1 MRILMFGRGVIS
13 AQYGWALEKAG
24 HSVDFYVRPGRAK
37 EYGSVIPL
45 NIFGLKGT
53 KVKEHWQIR
62 MREDLSPDHDYDLIF
77 VSVQHYQF
85 DKVAAFL
92 NTRAGKATI
101 LIFNNFWNDPFIA
114 AAALP
119 LHQVVWGF
127 PMAAGGFDK
136 NGVLNGALF
145 GKVQLAKD
153 LTERG
158 VAVRNLFRTAGF
170 RINEHND
177 FRRWLWIHF
186 AVNAGML
193 SQALKAGSIGSVVT
207 SISHMK
213 SVTLNVREIFPVLKK
228 RGIDVKADAGE
239 AAIFKL
245 PPLLVGLAMKALT
258 KLSPALRHS
267 LMNHS
272 NPEEVKSFCKDVLEE
287 ARRLGI
293 SVPRLESIEL
303 LLRS

>member
-1 MRILMFGRGVIS
+1 MFGRGVIS

-24 HSVDFYVRPGRAK
+24 HSVDFYVRQGRAK
-37 EYGSVIPL
+37 EYGSVISL
-45 NIFGLKGT
+45 NIYGLKGT
-53 KVKEHWQIR
+53 KVKQNWQVR
-62 MREDLSPDHDYDLIF
+62 MREDLPPDHDYDLII

-92 NTRAGKATI
+92 STRAGKATI

-119 LHQVVWGF
+119 LNQVVWGF

-145 GKVQLAKD
+145 GRVQLATD

-158 VAVRNLFRTAGF
+158 MAVRNLFRTAGF
-170 RINEHND
+170 KINEHKD
-177 FRRWLWIHF
+177 FRKWLWIHF

-193 SQALKAGSIGSVVT
+193 SQALKAGSIGSVMT
-207 SISHMK
+207 SIPHMK
-213 SVTLNVREIFPVLKK
+213 NVTLNVREIFPVLEK
-228 RGIDVKADAGE
+228 RGIDIKSDAGE

-245 PPLLVGLAMKALT
+245 PPLLVGIAMKIVV

-272 NPEEVKSFCKDVLEE
+272 NPEEVRSFCRDVLEE
-287 ARRLGI
+287 ARKHGI
-293 SVPRLESIEL
+293 SLPRLESIEPL
-303 LLRS
+303 LHS